1 MVRTF
6 GERIM
11 AKLITIT
18 GTIEIDG
25 VESKFQID
33 NDINESWSQWGATQ
47 ERLVD
52 SMYIVEGLNRVVAE
66 EVELYDEREE

>member
-1 MVRTF
+1 
-6 GERIM
+6 
-11 AKLITIT
+11 
-18 GTIEIDG
+18 
-25 VESKFQID
+25 D

-52 SMYIVEGLNRVVAE
+52 SMYIVERLNRVVAE

>member
-1 MVRTF
+1 
-6 GERIM
+6 M

-25 VESKFQID
+25 VESKFEID
-33 NDINESWSQWGATQ
+33 NNVNESWYQWGATQ
-47 ERLVD
+47 DRLWD

-66 EVELYDEREE
+66 EVEWYNEEEE

>member
-1 MVRTF
+1 
-6 GERIM
+6 M
-11 AKLITIT
+11 ARLITIT

-66 EVELYDEREE
+66 EVELYDEEEE

>member
-1 MVRTF
+1 
-6 GERIM
+6 M
-11 AKLITIT
+11 AKLITIK

-52 SMYIVEGLNRVVAE
+52 SMYIVERLNRVVAE